1 MISQLLRISS
11 GKSFIFINSESSGDD
26 YMPNDTIDTDL
37 FYLSHSE
44 MTVLLSRD
52 PSLIIVVAD
61 AKEMSSIALN
71 QKGQ

>member
-1 MISQLLRISS
+1 
-11 GKSFIFINSESSGDD
+11 
-26 YMPNDTIDTDL
+26 MPNDTIDTDL